1 MHLSA
6 RLGWIASGVNSRESL
21 IKRQYTMDKKQQE
34 QLRKGLVFGGL
45 GLLCALSLWFIFAPS
60 DKDKGAE
67 QEGLNKD
74 IPEATIRQLTDNK
87 LKSYELSDKSAS
99 ESETQAEIGRLSD
112 YFVEEPAS
120 LDAQGQSSSTKI
132 EGSLQRYEEN
142 KRLLS
147 SFYATDPNAEEREA
161 LRAENEDLREALRK
175 KESEEDDEEEKQLRL
190 MERSYQMASKYLPKG
205 GELPAKAFLRAEER
219 TIVEPEAE
227 SALQEPRMEV
237 LAEPKHMVS
246 SLAQPMAD
254 STFIQEYGSRE
265 RHLGFHSALAQP
277 SSIQR
282 NTLPVVVDHTT
293 TLREGNY
300 VALRLLESAHIGE
313 LRIPRQSLLI
323 AQAKLGGNRLHL
335 LVKSIEIGGRIIPVK
350 LSAYD
355 LDGQEGIYIP
365 GAEQVSALKEVG
377 ANIGGSVG
385 TSFTFASS
393 AKDQIISEA
402 ARGVMQGASQLLQK
416 KLRTLQV
423 TLKGGYRLFLVSS
436 K

>member
-1 MHLSA
+1 
-6 RLGWIASGVNSRESL
+6 
-21 IKRQYTMDKKQQE
+21 MDKKQQE
-34 QLRKGLVFGGL
+34 QLRKGLVLGGL

-60 DKDKGAE
+60 DKDKAAE

-74 IPEATIRQLTDNK
+74 IPEATVRQLTDNK
-87 LKSYELSDKSAS
+87 LKSYELGDKSAS

-112 YFVEEPAS
+112 YFAEEPAS

-147 SFYATDPNAEEREA
+147 SFYATDPNAEERDA

-219 TIVEPEAE
+219 TIVEPDAE

-254 STFIQEYGSRE
+254 STFMQEYGSRE
-265 RHLGFHSALAQP
+265 RHIGFHSALAQP
-277 SSIQR
+277 SSVQR
-282 NTLPVVVDHTT
+282 NTLLVVVDHTT
-293 TLREGNY
+293 ILREGDY

-335 LVKSIEIGGRIIPVK
+335 LVKSLEIGGHIIPVK

-355 LDGQEGIYIP
+355 LDGQEGIYVP

>member
-1 MHLSA
+1 
-6 RLGWIASGVNSRESL
+6 
-21 IKRQYTMDKKQQE
+21 MDKKQQE
-34 QLRKGLVFGGL
+34 QLRKALVFGGL

-60 DKDKGAE
+60 DKDKAAE

-74 IPEATIRQLTDNK
+74 IPEATVRQLTDNK
-87 LKSYELSDKSAS
+87 LKSYELGDKSAS

-112 YFVEEPAS
+112 YFAEEPTS
-120 LDAQGQSSSTKI
+120 LDAQGQPSSTKI

-147 SFYATDPNAEEREA
+147 SFYATDPNAEERDA

-175 KESEEDDEEEKQLRL
+175 KEGEADDEEEKQLRL

-254 STFIQEYGSRE
+254 STFIQEYGSRG

-416 KLRTLQV
+416 KLRTPQV

>member
-1 MHLSA
+1 
-6 RLGWIASGVNSRESL
+6 
-21 IKRQYTMDKKQQE
+21 MDKKQQE

-60 DKDKGAE
+60 DKDKAAE

-74 IPEATIRQLTDNK
+74 IPEATVRQLTDNK
-87 LKSYELSDKSAS
+87 LKSYELGDKSAS

-112 YFVEEPAS
+112 YFAEEPTS
-120 LDAQGQSSSTKI
+120 LDAQGQPSSTKI

-219 TIVEPEAE
+219 PIVEPDAE

-254 STFIQEYGSRE
+254 STFMQEYGSRE
-265 RHLGFHSALAQP
+265 RHIGFHSALAQP
-277 SSIQR
+277 SSVQR

-293 TLREGNY
+293 TLREGDY

-335 LVKSIEIGGRIIPVK
+335 LVKSLEIGGRIIPVK
-350 LSAYD
+350 LSSYD

-416 KLRTLQV
+416 KLRTLQI

>member
-1 MHLSA
+1 
-6 RLGWIASGVNSRESL
+6 
-21 IKRQYTMDKKQQE
+21 MDKKQQE

-45 GLLCALSLWFIFAPS
+45 GLICALSLWFIFAPS
-60 DKDKGAE
+60 DKDKAAE

-74 IPEATIRQLTDNK
+74 IPEATVRQLTDNK

-112 YFVEEPAS
+112 YFAEEPTS
-120 LDAQGQSSSTKI
+120 LDAQGQPSSTKI

-147 SFYATDPNAEEREA
+147 SFYATDPNAEERDA

-175 KESEEDDEEEKQLRL
+175 KEGEADDEEEKQLRL

-219 TIVEPEAE
+219 TLVEPEAG

-246 SLAQPMAD
+246 SLAQPMDD
-254 STFIQEYGSRE
+254 STFIQEYGSKE

-293 TLREGNY
+293 TLREGDY
-300 VALRLLESAHIGE
+300 VALHLLESAHIGE

>member
-1 MHLSA
+1 
-6 RLGWIASGVNSRESL
+6 
-21 IKRQYTMDKKQQE
+21 MDKKQQE

-45 GLLCALSLWFIFAPS
+45 GLLCALSLWFIFASS

-67 QEGLNKD
+67 QEGLKD
-74 IPEATIRQLTDNK
+74 IPEATVRQLTDNK
-87 LKSYELSDKSAS
+87 LKSYELSDKSAL
-99 ESETQAEIGRLSD
+99 ENETQAEIGRLSD
-112 YFVEEPAS
+112 YFAEEPAS
-120 LDAQGQSSSTKI
+120 LDVQGQASSTKI

-147 SFYATDPNAEEREA
+147 SFYTSDPNAEERDA

-175 KESEEDDEEEKQLRL
+175 KESEADDEEEKQLRL

-219 TIVEPEAE
+219 PIVEPDAE
-227 SALQEPRMEV
+227 STPQEPRMEV
-237 LAEPKHMVS
+237 FAEPKHLVS

-254 STFIQEYGSRE
+254 STFIQEYGSKE

-277 SSIQR
+277 SSTQR

-293 TLREGNY
+293 ALREGDY
-300 VALRLLESAHIGE
+300 VALRLLESARIGE

-323 AQAKLGGNRLHL
+323 AQAKLGGNRLQL
-335 LVKSIEIGGRIIPVK
+335 LVKSMEIGGRIIPVK

>member
-1 MHLSA
+1 
-6 RLGWIASGVNSRESL
+6 
-21 IKRQYTMDKKQQE
+21 MDKKQQE

-74 IPEATIRQLTDNK
+74 IPEATVRQLTDNK

-112 YFVEEPAS
+112 YFAEEPAS
-120 LDAQGQSSSTKI
+120 LEAQGQPSSTKI

-147 SFYATDPNAEEREA
+147 SFYATDPNVEERDA

-175 KESEEDDEEEKQLRL
+175 KESEADDEEEKQLRL

-227 SALQEPRMEV
+227 SALQEPRMEL
-237 LAEPKHMVS
+237 LAEPKYMVS

-277 SSIQR
+277 SSTQR

-293 TLREGNY
+293 ALREGDY
-300 VALRLLESAHIGE
+300 VALRLLESARIGE

-323 AQAKLGGNRLHL
+323 AQAKLGGNRLQL
-335 LVKSIEIGGRIIPVK
+335 LVKSMEIGGRIIPVK

>member
-1 MHLSA
+1 
-6 RLGWIASGVNSRESL
+6 
-21 IKRQYTMDKKQQE
+21 MDKKQQE
-34 QLRKGLVFGGL
+34 QLRKALVFGGL

-60 DKDKGAE
+60 DKDKAAE

-74 IPEATIRQLTDNK
+74 IPEATVRQLTDNK

-112 YFVEEPAS
+112 YFAEEPTS
-120 LDAQGQSSSTKI
+120 LDAQGQPSSMKI

-147 SFYATDPNAEEREA
+147 SFYATDPNAEERDA

-219 TIVEPEAE
+219 TIVDPEAE

-254 STFIQEYGSRE
+254 STFMQEYGSKE
-265 RHLGFHSALAQP
+265 RHLGFHAALAQH
-277 SSIQR
+277 SSVQR

-293 TLREGNY
+293 ILREGDY
-300 VALRLLESAHIGE
+300 VALRLLESVHIGE

-335 LVKSIEIGGRIIPVK
+335 LVKSLEIGGRIIPVK

-365 GAEQVSALKEVG
+365 GAEQVSALKEME

>member
-1 MHLSA
+1 
-6 RLGWIASGVNSRESL
+6 
-21 IKRQYTMDKKQQE
+21 MDKKQQE

-45 GLLCALSLWFIFAPS
+45 GLICALSLWFIFAPS
-60 DKDKGAE
+60 DKDKAAE

-74 IPEATIRQLTDNK
+74 IPEATVRQLTDNK
-87 LKSYELSDKSAS
+87 LKSYELGDKSAS

-112 YFVEEPAS
+112 YFAEEPAS

-147 SFYATDPNAEEREA
+147 SFYATDPNAEERDA

-205 GELPAKAFLRAEER
+205 EELPAKAFLRAEER
-219 TIVEPEAE
+219 TIVEPDAE

-254 STFIQEYGSRE
+254 STFMQEYGSKE
-265 RHLGFHSALAQP
+265 RHLGFHSALAQH
-277 SSIQR
+277 SSVQR

-323 AQAKLGGNRLHL
+323 AQAKLGGNRLQL
-335 LVKSIEIGGRIIPVK
+335 LVKSVEIDGRIIPVK
-350 LSAYD
+350 LTAYD

>member
-1 MHLSA
+1 
-6 RLGWIASGVNSRESL
+6 
-21 IKRQYTMDKKQQE
+21 MDKKQQE

-45 GLLCALSLWFIFAPS
+45 GLICALSLWFIFAPS
-60 DKDKGAE
+60 DKDKAAE

-74 IPEATIRQLTDNK
+74 IPEATVRQLTDNK
-87 LKSYELSDKSAS
+87 LKSYELGDKSAS

-112 YFVEEPAS
+112 YFAEEPTS
-120 LDAQGQSSSTKI
+120 LDAQGQPSSTKI

-147 SFYATDPNAEEREA
+147 SFYATDPNAEERDA
-161 LRAENEDLREALRK
+161 LRAENEGLREALRK

-227 SALQEPRMEV
+227 STPQEPRMEV
-237 LAEPKHMVS
+237 LAEQKHMVS
-246 SLAQPMAD
+246 SLAQPMDD
-254 STFIQEYGSRE
+254 STFMQEYGSKE
-265 RHLGFHSALAQP
+265 RHIGFHSALAQP

-293 TLREGNY
+293 ILREGDY
-300 VALRLLESAHIGE
+300 VALRLLEPAHIGE

-323 AQAKLGGNRLHL
+323 AQAKLGGNRLQL

>member
-1 MHLSA
+1 
-6 RLGWIASGVNSRESL
+6 
-21 IKRQYTMDKKQQE
+21 MDKKQQE

-45 GLLCALSLWFIFAPS
+45 GLICALSLWFIFAPS
-60 DKDKGAE
+60 DKDKAAE

-74 IPEATIRQLTDNK
+74 IPEATVRQLTDNK
-87 LKSYELSDKSAS
+87 LKSYELGDKSAS

-112 YFVEEPAS
+112 YFAEEPTS
-120 LDAQGQSSSTKI
+120 LDAQGQPSSTKI

-147 SFYATDPNAEEREA
+147 SFYATDPNAEERDA

-254 STFIQEYGSRE
+254 STFMQEYGSKE

-277 SSIQR
+277 SSVQR

-335 LVKSIEIGGRIIPVK
+335 LVKSLEIGGRIIPVK

>member
-1 MHLSA
+1 MPKSPPP
-6 RLGWIASGVNSRESL
+6 SR
-21 IKRQYTMDKKQQE
+21 Q
-34 QLRKGLVFGGL
+34 
-45 GLLCALSLWFIFAPS
+45 
-60 DKDKGAE
+60 
-67 QEGLNKD
+67 
-74 IPEATIRQLTDNK
+74 
-87 LKSYELSDKSAS
+87 
-99 ESETQAEIGRLSD
+99 
-112 YFVEEPAS
+112 
-120 LDAQGQSSSTKI
+120 I

-147 SFYATDPNAEEREA
+147 SFYATDPNAEERDA

-237 LAEPKHMVS
+237 LAVPKHMVS

-254 STFIQEYGSRE
+254 STFMQEYGSKE
-265 RHLGFHSALAQP
+265 RHLGFHAALAQP
-277 SSIQR
+277 SSVQR

-293 TLREGNY
+293 ILREGDY
-300 VALRLLESAHIGE
+300 VALRLLESVHIGE

-335 LVKSIEIGGRIIPVK
+335 LVKSLEIGGRIIPVK

-365 GAEQVSALKEVG
+365 GAEQVSALKEMG

-436 K
+436 Q

>member
-1 MHLSA
+1 
-6 RLGWIASGVNSRESL
+6 
-21 IKRQYTMDKKQQE
+21 MDKKQQE

-45 GLLCALSLWFIFAPS
+45 GLICALSLWFIFAPS
-60 DKDKGAE
+60 DKDKAAE

-74 IPEATIRQLTDNK
+74 IPEATVRQLTDNK
-87 LKSYELSDKSAS
+87 LKSYELGDKSAS

-112 YFVEEPAS
+112 YFAEEPTS
-120 LDAQGQSSSTKI
+120 LDAQGQPSSTKI

-147 SFYATDPNAEEREA
+147 SFYATDPNAEERDA

-205 GELPAKAFLRAEER
+205 EEIPAKAFLRAEER

-254 STFIQEYGSRE
+254 STFMQEYRSKV

-277 SSIQR
+277 SSVQR

-335 LVKSIEIGGRIIPVK
+335 LVKSLEIGGRIIPVK

>member
-1 MHLSA
+1 
-6 RLGWIASGVNSRESL
+6 
-21 IKRQYTMDKKQQE
+21 MDKKQQE

-45 GLLCALSLWFIFAPS
+45 GLICALSLWFIFAPS
-60 DKDKGAE
+60 DKDKAAE

-74 IPEATIRQLTDNK
+74 IPEATVRQLTDNK

-112 YFVEEPAS
+112 YFAEEPTS
-120 LDAQGQSSSTKI
+120 LDAQGQPSSMKI

-147 SFYATDPNAEEREA
+147 SFYATDPNAEERDA

-175 KESEEDDEEEKQLRL
+175 KESEADDEEEKQLRL

-219 TIVEPEAE
+219 PIVEPDAE

-254 STFIQEYGSRE
+254 STLIQEYGSRE
-265 RHLGFHSALAQP
+265 HHLGFHSALAQP
-277 SSIQR
+277 SSVQR
-282 NTLPVVVDHTT
+282 NTLPVLVDHTT
-293 TLREGNY
+293 ILREGDY
-300 VALRLLESAHIGE
+300 AALRLLESAHIGE

-335 LVKSIEIGGRIIPVK
+335 LVKSLEIGGRIIPVK

>member
-1 MHLSA
+1 
-6 RLGWIASGVNSRESL
+6 
-21 IKRQYTMDKKQQE
+21 MDKKQQE

-45 GLLCALSLWFIFAPS
+45 GLICALSLWFIFAPS
-60 DKDKGAE
+60 DKDKAAE

-74 IPEATIRQLTDNK
+74 IPEATVRQLTDNK

-112 YFVEEPAS
+112 YFTEEPAS
-120 LDAQGQSSSTKI
+120 LEAQGQPSSTKI

-254 STFIQEYGSRE
+254 STFMQEYGSKE
-265 RHLGFHSALAQP
+265 RHIGFHSALAQP

-293 TLREGNY
+293 ILREGDY
-300 VALRLLESAHIGE
+300 VALRLLESVHIGE

-335 LVKSIEIGGRIIPVK
+335 LVKSLEIGGRIIPVK

>member
-1 MHLSA
+1 
-6 RLGWIASGVNSRESL
+6 
-21 IKRQYTMDKKQQE
+21 MDKKQQE

-74 IPEATIRQLTDNK
+74 IPEATVRQLTDNK
-87 LKSYELSDKSAS
+87 LKSYELGDKSAS

-112 YFVEEPAS
+112 YFAEEPTS
-120 LDAQGQSSSTKI
+120 LDAQGQPSSTKI

-147 SFYATDPNAEEREA
+147 SFYATDPNAEERDA

-254 STFIQEYGSRE
+254 STFMQEYGSKE

-277 SSIQR
+277 SSVQR

-335 LVKSIEIGGRIIPVK
+335 LVKSLEIGGRIIPVK

-402 ARGVMQGASQLLQK
+402 TRGVMQGASQLLQK

-423 TLKGGYRLFLVSS
+423 TLKGGYRLFLVPS

>member
-1 MHLSA
+1 
-6 RLGWIASGVNSRESL
+6 
-21 IKRQYTMDKKQQE
+21 MDKKQQE

-74 IPEATIRQLTDNK
+74 IPEATVRQLTDNK

-112 YFVEEPAS
+112 YFAEEPAS
-120 LDAQGQSSSTKI
+120 LEAQGQSSSTKI

-147 SFYATDPNAEEREA
+147 SFYATDPNAEERDA

-175 KESEEDDEEEKQLRL
+175 KESEADDEEEKQLRL

-205 GELPAKAFLRAEER
+205 GELPTKAFLRAEER
-219 TIVEPEAE
+219 PIVEPDAE
-227 SALQEPRMEV
+227 STPQEPRMEV
-237 LAEPKHMVS
+237 LADPKHLVS

-254 STFIQEYGSRE
+254 STFMQEYGSKV
-265 RHLGFHSALAQP
+265 RHLGFHSALAQT

-293 TLREGNY
+293 ALREGDY
-300 VALRLLESAHIGE
+300 VALRLLESARIGE

-323 AQAKLGGNRLHL
+323 AQAKLGGNRLQL
-335 LVKSIEIGGRIIPVK
+335 LVKSMEIGGRIIPVK

-402 ARGVMQGASQLLQK
+402 TRGVMQGASQLLQK

>member
-1 MHLSA
+1 
-6 RLGWIASGVNSRESL
+6 
-21 IKRQYTMDKKQQE
+21 MDKKQQE

-60 DKDKGAE
+60 DKDKAAE

-74 IPEATIRQLTDNK
+74 IPEATVRQLTDNK
-87 LKSYELSDKSAS
+87 LKSYELGDKSAS

-112 YFVEEPAS
+112 YFAEEPTS
-120 LDAQGQSSSTKI
+120 LDAQGQPSSTKI

-219 TIVEPEAE
+219 TIVDPEAE

-254 STFIQEYGSRE
+254 STFMQEYGSKE
-265 RHLGFHSALAQP
+265 RHLGFHAALAQP
-277 SSIQR
+277 SSVQR

-293 TLREGNY
+293 ILREGDY
-300 VALRLLESAHIGE
+300 VALRLLESVHIGE

-335 LVKSIEIGGRIIPVK
+335 LVKSLEIGGRIIPVK

-365 GAEQVSALKEVG
+365 GAEQVSALKEMG

>member
-1 MHLSA
+1 M
-6 RLGWIASGVNSRESL
+6 
-21 IKRQYTMDKKQQE
+21 
-34 QLRKGLVFGGL
+34 
-45 GLLCALSLWFIFAPS
+45 
-60 DKDKGAE
+60 
-67 QEGLNKD
+67 
-74 IPEATIRQLTDNK
+74 RQLTDNK
-87 LKSYELSDKSAS
+87 LKSYELSDKPAL
-99 ESETQAEIGRLSD
+99 ENETQAEIGRLSD
-112 YFVEEPAS
+112 YFAEGPAS
-120 LDAQGQSSSTKI
+120 LEAQGQPSSTKI

-147 SFYATDPNAEEREA
+147 SFYATDPNAEERDA

-175 KESEEDDEEEKQLRL
+175 KESEADDEEEKQLRL
-190 MERSYQMASKYLPKG
+190 MERSYQMASKYFPKG

-227 SALQEPRMEV
+227 STLQEPRMEL
-237 LAEPKHMVS
+237 LAEPKHLVS

-254 STFIQEYGSRE
+254 STFMQEYGSRE

-277 SSIQR
+277 SSTQR

-293 TLREGNY
+293 ALREGDY
-300 VALRLLESAHIGE
+300 VALRLLEPACIGE

-323 AQAKLGGNRLHL
+323 AQAKLGGNRLQL
-335 LVKSIEIGGRIIPVK
+335 LVKSMEIGGRIIPVK

-377 ANIGGSVG
+377 ANIGSSVG

>member
-1 MHLSA
+1 M
-6 RLGWIASGVNSRESL
+6 NSRESL
-21 IKRQYTMDKKQQE
+21 IKRQHTMDKKQQE

-67 QEGLNKD
+67 QEGLKD
-74 IPEATIRQLTDNK
+74 IPEATVRQLTDNK
-87 LKSYELSDKSAS
+87 LKSYELGDKSAS

-112 YFVEEPAS
+112 YFAEEPTS

-147 SFYATDPNAEEREA
+147 SFYATDPNAEERDA

-227 SALQEPRMEV
+227 SALQEPRMEI

-254 STFIQEYGSRE
+254 STFMQEYGSKV
-265 RHLGFHSALAQP
+265 RHLGFHSALAQT

-293 TLREGNY
+293 ILREGDY

-335 LVKSIEIGGRIIPVK
+335 LVKSLEIGGHIIPVK

>member
-1 MHLSA
+1 
-6 RLGWIASGVNSRESL
+6 
-21 IKRQYTMDKKQQE
+21 MDKKQQE

-45 GLLCALSLWFIFAPS
+45 GLICALSLWFIFAPS
-60 DKDKGAE
+60 DKDKAAE

-74 IPEATIRQLTDNK
+74 IPEATVRQLTDNK
-87 LKSYELSDKSAS
+87 LKSYELGDKSAS

-112 YFVEEPAS
+112 YFAEEPAS
-120 LDAQGQSSSTKI
+120 LEAQGQSSSTKI

-147 SFYATDPNAEEREA
+147 SFYATDPNAEERDA

-219 TIVEPEAE
+219 TIVDPEAE

-254 STFIQEYGSRE
+254 STFMQEYGSKE
-265 RHLGFHSALAQP
+265 RHLGFHAALAQH
-277 SSIQR
+277 SSVQR

-293 TLREGNY
+293 ILREGDY
-300 VALRLLESAHIGE
+300 VALRLLESVHIGE

-335 LVKSIEIGGRIIPVK
+335 LVKSLEIGGRIIPVK

-365 GAEQVSALKEVG
+365 GAEQVSALKEMG

>member
-1 MHLSA
+1 
-6 RLGWIASGVNSRESL
+6 
-21 IKRQYTMDKKQQE
+21 MDKKQQE
-34 QLRKGLVFGGL
+34 QLRKALVFGGL

-60 DKDKGAE
+60 DKDKAAE

-74 IPEATIRQLTDNK
+74 IPEATVRQLTDNK
-87 LKSYELSDKSAS
+87 LKSYELGDKSAS

-112 YFVEEPAS
+112 YFAEEPTS
-120 LDAQGQSSSTKI
+120 LDAQGQPSSTKI

-147 SFYATDPNAEEREA
+147 SFYATDPNAEERDA
-161 LRAENEDLREALRK
+161 LRAENEGLREALRK
-175 KESEEDDEEEKQLRL
+175 KESEADDEEEKQLRL

-219 TIVEPEAE
+219 PIVEPEAE

-254 STFIQEYGSRE
+254 STFMQEYGSKE

-277 SSIQR
+277 SSVQR

>member
-1 MHLSA
+1 
-6 RLGWIASGVNSRESL
+6 
-21 IKRQYTMDKKQQE
+21 MDKKQQE

-45 GLLCALSLWFIFAPS
+45 GLICALSLWFFFAPS
-60 DKDKGAE
+60 DKDKAAE

-74 IPEATIRQLTDNK
+74 IPEATVHQLTDNK
-87 LKSYELSDKSAS
+87 LKSYELGDKSAS

-112 YFVEEPAS
+112 YFAEEPTS
-120 LDAQGQSSSTKI
+120 LDAQGQPSSTKI

-147 SFYATDPNAEEREA
+147 SFYATDPNAEERDA
-161 LRAENEDLREALRK
+161 LRAENEDLREALRR
-175 KESEEDDEEEKQLRL
+175 KEGEADDDEEKQLRL

-219 TIVEPEAE
+219 PIVEPEAE
-227 SALQEPRMEV
+227 NTLQEPRMEV

-254 STFIQEYGSRE
+254 STFIQEYGSKE

-277 SSIQR
+277 SSVQR
-282 NTLPVVVDHTT
+282 NTLPVEVDHTT

-402 ARGVMQGASQLLQK
+402 AREVMQGASQLLQK

>member
-1 MHLSA
+1 
-6 RLGWIASGVNSRESL
+6 
-21 IKRQYTMDKKQQE
+21 MDKKQQE

-45 GLLCALSLWFIFAPS
+45 GLICALSLWFIFAPS
-60 DKDKGAE
+60 DKDKAAE

-74 IPEATIRQLTDNK
+74 IPEATVRQLTDNK

-112 YFVEEPAS
+112 YFAEEPTS
-120 LDAQGQSSSTKI
+120 LDAQGQPSSMKI

-147 SFYATDPNAEEREA
+147 SFYATDPNAEERDA

-219 TIVEPEAE
+219 PIVEPDAE
-227 SALQEPRMEV
+227 STPQGPRMEV

-254 STFIQEYGSRE
+254 STFIQEYGSTE

-277 SSIQR
+277 SSTQR
-282 NTLPVVVDHTT
+282 NTLSVVVDHTT
-293 TLREGNY
+293 ALREGDY
-300 VALRLLESAHIGE
+300 VALRLLEPARIGE

-323 AQAKLGGNRLHL
+323 AQAKLGGNRLQL
-335 LVKSIEIGGRIIPVK
+335 LVKSIEIGERIIPVK

>member
-1 MHLSA
+1 
-6 RLGWIASGVNSRESL
+6 
-21 IKRQYTMDKKQQE
+21 MDKKQQE
-34 QLRKGLVFGGL
+34 QLRKALVFGGL

-60 DKDKGAE
+60 DKDKAAE

-74 IPEATIRQLTDNK
+74 IPEATVRQLTDNK
-87 LKSYELSDKSAS
+87 LKSYELGDKSAS

-112 YFVEEPAS
+112 YFAEEPTS
-120 LDAQGQSSSTKI
+120 LDAQGQPSSTKI

-147 SFYATDPNAEEREA
+147 SFYATDPNAEERDA

-175 KESEEDDEEEKQLRL
+175 KESEADDEEEKQLRL

-254 STFIQEYGSRE
+254 STFMQEYGSKE

-277 SSIQR
+277 SSVQR

>member
-1 MHLSA
+1 
-6 RLGWIASGVNSRESL
+6 
-21 IKRQYTMDKKQQE
+21 MDKKQQK
-34 QLRKGLVFGGL
+34 QLRKALVFGGL

-60 DKDKGAE
+60 DKDKAAE

-74 IPEATIRQLTDNK
+74 IPEATVRQLTDNK

-112 YFVEEPAS
+112 YFAEEPAS
-120 LDAQGQSSSTKI
+120 LDAQGQPSSTKI

-147 SFYATDPNAEEREA
+147 SFYATDPNAEERDA
-161 LRAENEDLREALRK
+161 LRAENEGLREALRK

-219 TIVEPEAE
+219 PIVDPEAE
-227 SALQEPRMEV
+227 STPQEPRMEV
-237 LAEPKHMVS
+237 LAEPKHIVS

-254 STFIQEYGSRE
+254 STFMQEYGSKE

-277 SSIQR
+277 SSVQR
-282 NTLPVVVDHTT
+282 NTLPMVVDHTT

-323 AQAKLGGNRLHL
+323 AQAKLGGNRLQL
-335 LVKSIEIGGRIIPVK
+335 LVESIEIGGRIIPVK

-402 ARGVMQGASQLLQK
+402 TRGVMQGASQLLQK

>member
-1 MHLSA
+1 
-6 RLGWIASGVNSRESL
+6 
-21 IKRQYTMDKKQQE
+21 MDKKQQE

-45 GLLCALSLWFIFAPS
+45 GLICALSLWFIFAPS
-60 DKDKGAE
+60 DKDKAAE

-74 IPEATIRQLTDNK
+74 IPEATVRQLTDNK
-87 LKSYELSDKSAS
+87 LKSYELGDKSAS

-112 YFVEEPAS
+112 YFAEEPTS
-120 LDAQGQSSSTKI
+120 LDAQGQPSSMKI

-147 SFYATDPNAEEREA
+147 SFYATDPNAEERDA

-175 KESEEDDEEEKQLRL
+175 KESEADDEEEKQLRL

-219 TIVEPEAE
+219 PIVEPDAE

-254 STFIQEYGSRE
+254 STFMQEYGSKE
-265 RHLGFHSALAQP
+265 RHLGFHSALAQ
-277 SSIQR
+277 SSSVQR

-335 LVKSIEIGGRIIPVK
+335 LVKSLEIGGRIIPVK

>member
-1 MHLSA
+1 
-6 RLGWIASGVNSRESL
+6 
-21 IKRQYTMDKKQQE
+21 MDKKQQE

-45 GLLCALSLWFIFAPS
+45 GLICALSLWFIFAPS
-60 DKDKGAE
+60 DKDKAAE

-74 IPEATIRQLTDNK
+74 IPEATVRQLTDNK
-87 LKSYELSDKSAS
+87 LKSYELGDKSAS

-112 YFVEEPAS
+112 YFAEEPTS
-120 LDAQGQSSSTKI
+120 LDAQGQPSSTKI

-147 SFYATDPNAEEREA
+147 SFYATDPNAEERDA

-219 TIVEPEAE
+219 TIVEPEAD

-254 STFIQEYGSRE
+254 STFMQEYGSKE

-277 SSIQR
+277 SSVQR

-335 LVKSIEIGGRIIPVK
+335 LVKSLEIGGRIIPVK

>member
-1 MHLSA
+1 
-6 RLGWIASGVNSRESL
+6 
-21 IKRQYTMDKKQQE
+21 MDKKQQE

-45 GLLCALSLWFIFAPS
+45 GLICALSLWFIFAPS
-60 DKDKGAE
+60 DKDKAAE

-74 IPEATIRQLTDNK
+74 IPEATVRQLTDNK
-87 LKSYELSDKSAS
+87 LKSYELGDKSAS

-112 YFVEEPAS
+112 YFAEEPTT
-120 LDAQGQSSSTKI
+120 LDAQGQPSSTKI

-161 LRAENEDLREALRK
+161 LRAENEDLREALRR
-175 KESEEDDEEEKQLRL
+175 KESEADDEEEKQLRL

-219 TIVEPEAE
+219 TLVEPEAG

-237 LAEPKHMVS
+237 LAEQKHMVS

-254 STFIQEYGSRE
+254 STFMQEYGSKE

-277 SSIQR
+277 SSVQR

-293 TLREGNY
+293 TLREGDY

-335 LVKSIEIGGRIIPVK
+335 LVKSLEIGGRIIPVK

>member
-1 MHLSA
+1 
-6 RLGWIASGVNSRESL
+6 
-21 IKRQYTMDKKQQE
+21 MDKKQQE

-60 DKDKGAE
+60 DKDKAAE

-74 IPEATIRQLTDNK
+74 IPEATVHQLTDNK
-87 LKSYELSDKSAS
+87 LKSYELGDKSAL
-99 ESETQAEIGRLSD
+99 ESERQAEIGRLSD
-112 YFVEEPAS
+112 YFAEEPTS
-120 LDAQGQSSSTKI
+120 LEAQGQPSSTKI

-147 SFYATDPNAEEREA
+147 SFYTTDPNAEERDA

-219 TIVEPEAE
+219 TLVEPEAE

-237 LAEPKHMVS
+237 LAEQKHMVS

-254 STFIQEYGSRE
+254 STFMQEYGSRE
-265 RHLGFHSALAQP
+265 RHIGFHSALAQP
-277 SSIQR
+277 SSVQR

-293 TLREGNY
+293 TLREGDY

-335 LVKSIEIGGRIIPVK
+335 LAKSLEIGGRIIPVK

-355 LDGQEGIYIP
+355 RDGQEGIYIP

-377 ANIGGSVG
+377 ANIGG
-385 TSFTFASS
+385 
-393 AKDQIISEA
+393 
-402 ARGVMQGASQLLQK
+402 
-416 KLRTLQV
+416 
-423 TLKGGYRLFLVSS
+423 
-436 K
+436 

>member
-1 MHLSA
+1 
-6 RLGWIASGVNSRESL
+6 
-21 IKRQYTMDKKQQE
+21 MDKKQQE
-34 QLRKGLVFGGL
+34 QLRKALVFGGL

-60 DKDKGAE
+60 DKDKAAE

-74 IPEATIRQLTDNK
+74 IPEATVRQLTDNK
-87 LKSYELSDKSAS
+87 LKSYELGDKSAS

-112 YFVEEPAS
+112 YFAEEPTS
-120 LDAQGQSSSTKI
+120 LDAQGQPSSTKI

-147 SFYATDPNAEEREA
+147 SFYATDPNAEEHDA

-175 KESEEDDEEEKQLRL
+175 KEGEADDEEEKQLRL

-265 RHLGFHSALAQP
+265 RHIGFHSALAQP

>member
-1 MHLSA
+1 
-6 RLGWIASGVNSRESL
+6 
-21 IKRQYTMDKKQQE
+21 MDKKQQE

-67 QEGLNKD
+67 QEGINKD
-74 IPEATIRQLTDNK
+74 IPEATVRQLTDNK
-87 LKSYELSDKSAS
+87 LKSYELDDKSAS

-112 YFVEEPAS
+112 YFAEEPAS
-120 LDAQGQSSSTKI
+120 LDAQGQPSSTKI

-147 SFYATDPNAEEREA
+147 SFYATDPNAEERDA

-219 TIVEPEAE
+219 PIVEPDAE

-254 STFIQEYGSRE
+254 STFMQEYGSKE
-265 RHLGFHSALAQP
+265 RHIGFHSALAQP
-277 SSIQR
+277 SSVQR

-323 AQAKLGGNRLHL
+323 AQAKLGGNRLQL

-423 TLKGGYRLFLVSS
+423 TIKGGYRLFLVPS

>member
-1 MHLSA
+1 
-6 RLGWIASGVNSRESL
+6 
-21 IKRQYTMDKKQQE
+21 MDKKQQE
-34 QLRKGLVFGGL
+34 QLRKALVFGGL

-60 DKDKGAE
+60 DKDKAAE

-74 IPEATIRQLTDNK
+74 IPEATVRQLTDNK
-87 LKSYELSDKSAS
+87 LKSYELGDKSAS

-112 YFVEEPAS
+112 YFAEEPTS
-120 LDAQGQSSSTKI
+120 LDAQGQPSSTKI

-147 SFYATDPNAEEREA
+147 SFYATDPNAEERDA
-161 LRAENEDLREALRK
+161 LRAENEGLREALRK
-175 KESEEDDEEEKQLRL
+175 KESEADDEEEKQLRL

-219 TIVEPEAE
+219 PIVEPEAE

-254 STFIQEYGSRE
+254 STFIQEYGSKE

-277 SSIQR
+277 SSVQR

-293 TLREGNY
+293 TLWEGNY

-335 LVKSIEIGGRIIPVK
+335 LVKSLEIGGRIIPVK

>member
-1 MHLSA
+1 
-6 RLGWIASGVNSRESL
+6 
-21 IKRQYTMDKKQQE
+21 MDKKQQE
-34 QLRKGLVFGGL
+34 QLRKALVFGGL

-60 DKDKGAE
+60 DKDKAAE

-74 IPEATIRQLTDNK
+74 IPEATVRQLTDNK

-112 YFVEEPAS
+112 YFAEEPTS
-120 LDAQGQSSSTKI
+120 LDAQGQPSSTKI

-219 TIVEPEAE
+219 PIVEPDAE
-227 SALQEPRMEV
+227 STPQEPRMEV
-237 LAEPKHMVS
+237 LAELKHMVS

-254 STFIQEYGSRE
+254 STFMQEYGSRE
-265 RHLGFHSALAQP
+265 RHIGFHSALAQP
-277 SSIQR
+277 SSVQR
-282 NTLPVVVDHTT
+282 NTLLVVVDHTT
-293 TLREGNY
+293 TLREGDY

-335 LVKSIEIGGRIIPVK
+335 LVKSLEIGGRIIPVK
-350 LSAYD
+350 LSSYD

>member
-1 MHLSA
+1 
-6 RLGWIASGVNSRESL
+6 
-21 IKRQYTMDKKQQE
+21 MDKKQQE
-34 QLRKGLVFGGL
+34 QLRKALVFGGL
-45 GLLCALSLWFIFAPS
+45 GLICALSLWFIFAPS
-60 DKDKGAE
+60 DKDKAAE

-74 IPEATIRQLTDNK
+74 IPEATVRQLTDNK
-87 LKSYELSDKSAS
+87 LKSYELGDKSAS

-112 YFVEEPAS
+112 YFAEEPTS
-120 LDAQGQSSSTKI
+120 LDAQGQPSSTKI

-219 TIVEPEAE
+219 TIVDPEAE

-277 SSIQR
+277 SSVQP

-293 TLREGNY
+293 ILREGDY

>member
-1 MHLSA
+1 
-6 RLGWIASGVNSRESL
+6 
-21 IKRQYTMDKKQQE
+21 MDKKQQE

-45 GLLCALSLWFIFAPS
+45 GLICALSLWFIFAPS
-60 DKDKGAE
+60 DKDKAAE

-74 IPEATIRQLTDNK
+74 IPEATVRQLTDNK
-87 LKSYELSDKSAS
+87 LKSYELGDKSAS

-112 YFVEEPAS
+112 YFAEEPTS
-120 LDAQGQSSSTKI
+120 LDAQGQPSSMKI

-147 SFYATDPNAEEREA
+147 SFYATDPNAEERDA
-161 LRAENEDLREALRK
+161 LRAENEGLREALRK
-175 KESEEDDEEEKQLRL
+175 KESEADDEEEKQLRL

-323 AQAKLGGNRLHL
+323 AQAKLGGNRLQL

>member
-1 MHLSA
+1 
-6 RLGWIASGVNSRESL
+6 
-21 IKRQYTMDKKQQE
+21 MDKKQQE

-45 GLLCALSLWFIFAPS
+45 GLICALSLWFIFAPS
-60 DKDKGAE
+60 DKDKAAE

-74 IPEATIRQLTDNK
+74 IPEATVRQLTDNK

-112 YFVEEPAS
+112 YFAEEPTS
-120 LDAQGQSSSTKI
+120 LDAQGQPSSMKI

-147 SFYATDPNAEEREA
+147 SFYATDPNAEERDA

-175 KESEEDDEEEKQLRL
+175 KESEADDEEEKQLRL

-254 STFIQEYGSRE
+254 STLIQEYGSRE

-277 SSIQR
+277 SSVQR
-282 NTLPVVVDHTT
+282 NTLPVLVDHTT
-293 TLREGNY
+293 ILREGDY
-300 VALRLLESAHIGE
+300 AALRLLESAHIGE

-335 LVKSIEIGGRIIPVK
+335 LVKSLEIGGRIIPVK